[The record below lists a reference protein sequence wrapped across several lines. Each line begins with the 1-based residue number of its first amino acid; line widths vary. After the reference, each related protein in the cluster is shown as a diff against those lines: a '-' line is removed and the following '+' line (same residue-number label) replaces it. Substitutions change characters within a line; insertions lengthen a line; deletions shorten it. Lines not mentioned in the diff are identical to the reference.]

1 MEIEQLEGKD
11 SVLRALSDSYERK
24 IVCATITSA
33 KSIEQISRENGIPV
47 STCYRRAHELVDLHL
62 LRIEQTII
70 TNSGKKYETFRS
82 NVKGAKITLTDG
94 RLSVDVEMNPA
105 CTNDGF
111 HAMWSSMKPVPNTA
125 AHLTRESDRRAET
138 V

>member
-1 MEIEQLEGKD
+1 MVEQLDKKD

-33 KSIEQISRENGIPV
+33 KSIEEISRENGIPV

-62 LRIEQTII
+62 LRIEQIII

-82 NVKGAKITLTDG
+82 NLKGAKITLSDG
-94 RLSVDVEMNPA
+94 GLSVDIEINQPS
-105 CTNDGF
+105 TNNRL
-111 HAMWSSMKPVPNTA
+111 HILWNSMKPGNDTTA
-125 AHLTRESDRRAET
+125 PSTGDGDA
-138 V
+138 